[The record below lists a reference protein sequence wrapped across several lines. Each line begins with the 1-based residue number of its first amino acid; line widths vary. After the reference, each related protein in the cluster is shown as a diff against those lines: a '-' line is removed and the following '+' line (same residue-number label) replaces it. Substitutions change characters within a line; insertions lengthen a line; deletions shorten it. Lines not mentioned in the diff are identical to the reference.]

1 MAGLSQNLKAVI
13 TFGGSIDSSWSRSA
27 NSLQKSLKDVGKQS
41 EKLTKDQA
49 KLATEI
55 KRAKLAGQSLGD
67 LKRRYSDVSR
77 EIRKTEAEQ
86 QKLNQ
91 QMQKAQRLAAFKGA
105 GKGLFRRGLGMAGQ
119 LGGMVAPGLAIGGGG
134 VVASALGTLIAPA
147 ATNAETAR
155 RAGVAKSYGVDIPT
169 FDAWDTLAKQYDM
182 NGENI
187 GDLFEEYL
195 HKAGEYKQNGKQG
208 SLQDAFETLGF
219 KAGDFAGLSDMAQF
233 EKIVERALSMQDE
246 SKASFALDSLFGGE
260 ASKLLM
266 LLKQSGK
273 SYRDLMDEQRRY
285 NLVTKEGAEG
295 AMEGNRAIT
304 SLRTVFSSAVAEISG
319 QLGNELAPDIRRLT
333 DDMAEWFKGGGIK
346 RIVSFLRNDLY
357 PGVLTFGQGIVFVGK
372 VAYALA
378 KKLSW
383 LLPDERSDQRDVLKS
398 LAMTGSVDIARM
410 TAQRNGQGEWFEQQ
424 LKEKPDLPDDVKKSY
439 RDTRG
444 FFRDDDDTFNSTLD
458 KYVTPESSGAPFSW
472 DSALNQNQ
480 ETSVQQG
487 HETSD
492 RTAGAW
498 NNYRLPS
505 FPTFENS
512 IVWPASEKPK
522 GSADNI
528 SPDKPVVNVDV
539 YPSLNWTAAEGRSEE
554 RSEYPSQR
562 IPEVKGNSKY
572 PTQRIPD
579 VNVDVDSLPG
589 TDKAQG
595 SFTDN
600 ERYRDKSAD
609 VLLLTPEI
617 NSRQS
622 TEPVSDRPAE
632 LSGEGESS
640 YWETLLQK
648 LDSAD
653 KAPPP
658 RQLTDNRRF
667 EFHYEIHGAPGQD
680 ERVIGDEVVAVTK
693 TSPVFNGDSSMLDG
707 GQIW

>member
-13 TFGGSIDSSWSRSA
+13 TFGGNIDSSWSRSA
-27 NSLQKSLKDVGKQS
+27 NGLQKSLKDVGKQS
-41 EKLTKDQA
+41 EKLTKDQT
-49 KLATEI
+49 KLAAEI

-105 GKGLFRRGLGMAGQ
+105 GKGLFRRGLGIAGQ
-119 LGGMVAPGLAIGGGG
+119 LGSMVAPGLAIGGGG

-219 KAGDFAGLSDMAQF
+219 KAGDLASLSDMAQF
-233 EKIVERALSMQDE
+233 EKIVERALSLQDE

-304 SLRTVFSSAVAEISG
+304 NLQTVFSSAVAEISG

-333 DDMAEWFKGGGIK
+333 DDLAEWFKGGGIK

-357 PGVLTFGQGIVFVGK
+357 PGLLTFGQGIVFVGK
-372 VAYALA
+372 VAFALA

-410 TAQRNGQGEWFEQQ
+410 TAQKNGQGEWFEQQ
-424 LKEKPDLPDDVKKSY
+424 LAEKPALVDDVKKSY

-444 FFRDDDDTFNSTLD
+444 FFRDDEDTFNTTLD
-458 KYVTPESSGAPFSW
+458 KYMPPENSGGLFGPDGLMKPAQQPAMPGNGPKAW
-472 DSALNQNQ
+472 DNYPRTLLVPLPP
-480 ETSVQQG
+480 ETSQQVVPG
-487 HETSD
+487 ITEPDTLRQTPVP
-492 RTAGAW
+492 RTVP
-498 NNYRLPS
+498 L
-505 FPTFENS
+505 
-512 IVWPASEKPK
+512 
-522 GSADNI
+522 SANAD
-528 SPDKPVVNVDV
+528 D
-539 YPSLNWTAAEGRSEE
+539 GG
-554 RSEYPSQR
+554 
-562 IPEVKGNSKY
+562 GNA
-572 PTQRIPD
+572 
-579 VNVDVDSLPG
+579 G
-589 TDKAQG
+589 TDAARRW
-595 SFTDN
+595 D
-600 ERYRDKSAD
+600 
-609 VLLLTPEI
+609 
-617 NSRQS
+617 
-622 TEPVSDRPAE
+622 
-632 LSGEGESS
+632 
-640 YWETLLQK
+640 TLLQK
-648 LDSAD
+648 LDAAD
-653 KAPPP
+653 AAPAP

-667 EFHYEIHGAPGQD
+667 EYRFEIHGVPGQD
-680 ERVIGDEVVAVTK
+680 ERGIADEVEAVTK
-693 TSPVFNGDSSMLDG
+693 SSPAFRGDSSMLDG

>member
-13 TFGGSIDSSWSRSA
+13 TFGGNIDSSWNRSA
-27 NSLQKSLKDVGKQS
+27 NGLQKSLKDVGKQS

-49 KLATEI
+49 KLAAEI

-91 QMQKAQRLAAFKGA
+91 QMQKAQRLTAFKGA
-105 GKGLFRRGLGMAGQ
+105 SKGLFRRGLGIAGQ
-119 LGGMVAPGLAIGGGG
+119 LDGMVAPGLAIGGGG

-219 KAGDFAGLSDMAQF
+219 KAGDLAGLSDMEQF
-233 EKIVERALSMQDE
+233 EKIVERALSLQDE

-304 SLRTVFSSAVAEISG
+304 NLRTVFSSALAEISG
-319 QLGNELAPDIRRLT
+319 QLGNELAPDVRRLT

-444 FFRDDDDTFNSTLD
+444 FFRDDEETFNTTLD
-458 KYVTPESSGAPFSW
+458 KYLTPENSGALFGTDGLMKPAQLQSVTPGTGPTAW
-472 DSALNQNQ
+472 DHYPRTLLSPLPP
-480 ETSVQQG
+480 ETSPQVVPDITEQDSLQQA
-487 HETSD
+487 TS
-492 RTAGAW
+492 T
-498 NNYRLPS
+498 
-505 FPTFENS
+505 E
-512 IVWPASEKPK
+512 
-522 GSADNI
+522 
-528 SPDKPVVNVDV
+528 
-539 YPSLNWTAAEGRSEE
+539 AEGRW
-554 RSEYPSQR
+554 
-562 IPEVKGNSKY
+562 
-572 PTQRIPD
+572 D
-579 VNVDVDSLPG
+579 M
-589 TDKAQG
+589 
-595 SFTDN
+595 
-600 ERYRDKSAD
+600 
-609 VLLLTPEI
+609 
-617 NSRQS
+617 
-622 TEPVSDRPAE
+622 
-632 LSGEGESS
+632 
-640 YWETLLQK
+640 LLQK

-653 KAPPP
+653 APAAP

-667 EFHYEIHGAPGQD
+667 EYRFEIHGAPGQD
-680 ERVIGDEVVAVTK
+680 ERAIADEVEGMTK
-693 TSPVFNGDSSMLDG
+693 SSPAFNGNNSMLDG

>member
-13 TFGGSIDSSWSRSA
+13 TFGGNIDSSWSRSA
-27 NSLQKSLKDVGKQS
+27 NGLQKSLKDVGKQS
-41 EKLTKDQA
+41 EKLTKDQT
-49 KLATEI
+49 KLAAEI
-55 KRAKLAGQSLGD
+55 KRAKLSGQSLGD
-67 LKRRYSDVSR
+67 LKRRYSEVSR

-91 QMQKAQRLAAFKGA
+91 QMQKTQRLTAFKGA
-105 GKGLFRRGLGMAGQ
+105 GKGLFRRGLGIAGQ

-208 SLQDAFETLGF
+208 SLQDAFDTLGF
-219 KAGDFAGLSDMAQF
+219 KAGDLAGLSDMAQF
-233 EKIVERALSMQDE
+233 EKIVERALSLQDE

-266 LLKQSGK
+266 LMKQSGK

-304 SLRTVFSSAVAEISG
+304 NLQTVFSSAMAEISG
-319 QLGNELAPDIRRLT
+319 QLGNELAPDVRRLT
-333 DDMAEWFKGGGIK
+333 DDLAEWFKGGGIK

-383 LLPDERSDQRDVLKS
+383 MLPDERSDQRDVLKS

-424 LKEKPDLPDDVKKSY
+424 LKEKPELPDDVKQSY
-439 RDTRG
+439 QDTRG
-444 FFRDDDDTFNSTLD
+444 FFRDDEETFDTTLD
-458 KYVTPESSGAPFSW
+458 KYLTHENSGGLFGPNGLMKSAQQQSVTPGTGPTAWDNYPQTLLAP
-472 DSALNQNQ
+472 LPP
-480 ETSVQQG
+480 ETSPQVVLG
-487 HETSD
+487 
-492 RTAGAW
+492 RTEPDSRRQTGVPRTVPLSGNADDSRGNAG
-498 NNYRLPS
+498 
-505 FPTFENS
+505 T
-512 IVWPASEKPK
+512 
-522 GSADNI
+522 D
-528 SPDKPVVNVDV
+528 
-539 YPSLNWTAAEGRSEE
+539 AEGRW
-554 RSEYPSQR
+554 
-562 IPEVKGNSKY
+562 
-572 PTQRIPD
+572 D
-579 VNVDVDSLPG
+579 M
-589 TDKAQG
+589 
-595 SFTDN
+595 
-600 ERYRDKSAD
+600 
-609 VLLLTPEI
+609 
-617 NSRQS
+617 
-622 TEPVSDRPAE
+622 
-632 LSGEGESS
+632 
-640 YWETLLQK
+640 LLQK
-648 LDSAD
+648 LDTAD
-653 KAPPP
+653 TAPVP

-667 EFHYEIHGAPGQD
+667 EYRFEIHGAPGQD
-680 ERVIGDEVVAVTK
+680 ERGIADEVEAVTK
-693 TSPVFNGDSSMLDG
+693 SSTAFTGDSSMLDG

>member
-1 MAGLSQNLKAVI
+1 M
-13 TFGGSIDSSWSRSA
+13 
-27 NSLQKSLKDVGKQS
+27 
-41 EKLTKDQA
+41 
-49 KLATEI
+49 
-55 KRAKLAGQSLGD
+55 GD

-105 GKGLFRRGLGMAGQ
+105 GKGLFRRGLGIAGQ
-119 LGGMVAPGLAIGGGG
+119 LGSMVAPGLAIGGGG

-233 EKIVERALSMQDE
+233 EKIVERALSLQDE

-304 SLRTVFSSAVAEISG
+304 NLQTVFSSAVAEISG
-319 QLGNELAPDIRRLT
+319 QLGNELAPDVRRLT
-333 DDMAEWFKGGGIK
+333 DDLAEWFKGGGIK

-444 FFRDDDDTFNSTLD
+444 FFRDDEEAFNTTLD
-458 KYVTPESSGAPFSW
+458 KYLTPENSGGLFGTDGLMKPAQPQSVTPGTGPTAW
-472 DSALNQNQ
+472 DNYPRTLLSPLPPK
-480 ETSVQQG
+480 TSQQVVPG
-487 HETSD
+487 ITEQDSLQQATS
-492 RTAGAW
+492 T
-498 NNYRLPS
+498 
-505 FPTFENS
+505 E
-512 IVWPASEKPK
+512 
-522 GSADNI
+522 
-528 SPDKPVVNVDV
+528 
-539 YPSLNWTAAEGRSEE
+539 AEGRWD
-554 RSEYPSQR
+554 
-562 IPEVKGNSKY
+562 I
-572 PTQRIPD
+572 
-579 VNVDVDSLPG
+579 
-589 TDKAQG
+589 
-595 SFTDN
+595 
-600 ERYRDKSAD
+600 
-609 VLLLTPEI
+609 
-617 NSRQS
+617 
-622 TEPVSDRPAE
+622 
-632 LSGEGESS
+632 
-640 YWETLLQK
+640 LLQK

-653 KAPPP
+653 APAAP

-667 EFHYEIHGAPGQD
+667 EYRFEIHGAPGQD
-680 ERVIGDEVVAVTK
+680 ERAIADEVEGMTK
-693 TSPVFNGDSSMLDG
+693 SSPAFNGNNSMLDG

>member
-13 TFGGSIDSSWSRSA
+13 TFGGNIDSSWSRSA
-27 NSLQKSLKDVGKQS
+27 NGLQKSLKDVGKHS

-49 KLATEI
+49 KLAAEI

-77 EIRKTEAEQ
+77 EIRKTETEQ

-91 QMQKAQRLAAFKGA
+91 QMQKTQRLAAFKGA

-169 FDAWDTLAKQYDM
+169 FDAWDTLAKQFDM

-195 HKAGEYKQNGKQG
+195 HKSGEYKQNGKQG

-233 EKIVERALSMQDE
+233 EKIVERALSLQDE

-295 AMEGNRAIT
+295 AMAGNRAVT
-304 SLRTVFSSAVAEISG
+304 NLRTVFSSAVAEISG

-444 FFRDDDDTFNSTLD
+444 FFRDDEDTFNNTLD
-458 KYVTPESSGAPFSW
+458 KYVTPESSTAPFSW
-472 DSALNQNQ
+472 DSALNQNKAIPAQ
-480 ETSVQQG
+480 PG
-487 HETSD
+487 RETSD
-492 RTAGAW
+492 KPAGAW
-498 NNYRLPS
+498 NNYGLPS
-505 FPTFENS
+505 L
-512 IVWPASEKPK
+512 PAFDKSLNWSSVDK
-522 GSADNI
+522 
-528 SPDKPVVNVDV
+528 SPGLSDESFTVNPIVNVDNS
-539 YPSLNWTAAEGRSEE
+539 PATALRLPPA
-554 RSEYPSQR
+554 
-562 IPEVKGNSKY
+562 
-572 PTQRIPD
+572 PD
-579 VNVDVDSLPG
+579 PGDSG
-589 TDKAQG
+589 K
-595 SFTDN
+595 
-600 ERYRDKSAD
+600 EDKSDWGA
-609 VLLLTPEI
+609 
-617 NSRQS
+617 
-622 TEPVSDRPAE
+622 
-632 LSGEGESS
+632 
-640 YWETLLQK
+640 LLQE
-648 LDSAD
+648 LELAD
-653 KAPPP
+653 KAPPA

-680 ERVIGDEVVAVTK
+680 ERAIGDEVVGVTK
-693 TSPVFNGDSSMLDG
+693 TNPIFKGDSSMLDG

>member
-13 TFGGSIDSSWSRSA
+13 TFGGNIDSSWSRSA
-27 NSLQKSLKDVGKQS
+27 NGLQKSLKDVGKQS

-49 KLATEI
+49 KLAAEI

-105 GKGLFRRGLGMAGQ
+105 GKGLFRRGLGIAGQ

-208 SLQDAFETLGF
+208 ALQDAFETLGF

-233 EKIVERALSMQDE
+233 EKIVERALSLQDE

-304 SLRTVFSSAVAEISG
+304 NLQTVFSSAVAEISG
-319 QLGNELAPDIRRLT
+319 QLGNELAPDVRRLT
-333 DDMAEWFKGGGIK
+333 DDLAEWFKGGGIK

-378 KKLSW
+378 KKMSW

-444 FFRDDDDTFNSTLD
+444 FFRDDEETFNTTLD
-458 KYVTPESSGAPFSW
+458 KYLTPENSGGLFGPDGLMKPVQQPVTPGTGP
-472 DSALNQNQ
+472 
-480 ETSVQQG
+480 TV
-487 HETSD
+487 
-492 RTAGAW
+492 W
-498 NNYRLPS
+498 NNYPRTLLAPLPPETS
-505 FPTFENS
+505 PQVVPGITEQGTPGQTAVPRTVPLSGN
-512 IVWPASEKPK
+512 
-522 GSADNI
+522 ADDGRGNAGT
-528 SPDKPVVNVDV
+528 D
-539 YPSLNWTAAEGRSEE
+539 AEGRW
-554 RSEYPSQR
+554 
-562 IPEVKGNSKY
+562 
-572 PTQRIPD
+572 D
-579 VNVDVDSLPG
+579 M
-589 TDKAQG
+589 
-595 SFTDN
+595 
-600 ERYRDKSAD
+600 
-609 VLLLTPEI
+609 
-617 NSRQS
+617 
-622 TEPVSDRPAE
+622 
-632 LSGEGESS
+632 
-640 YWETLLQK
+640 LLQK
-648 LDSAD
+648 LDAAD
-653 KAPPP
+653 AAPAP

-667 EFHYEIHGAPGQD
+667 EYRFEIHGAPGQD
-680 ERVIGDEVVAVTK
+680 ERGIADEVEAVTK
-693 TSPVFNGDSSMLDG
+693 SSPAFTGDSSMLDG

>member
-13 TFGGSIDSSWSRSA
+13 TFGGNIDSSWSRSA
-27 NSLQKSLKDVGKQS
+27 NGLQKSLKDVGKQS

-49 KLATEI
+49 KLAAEI
-55 KRAKLAGQSLGD
+55 KRAKLAGQSLGE

-105 GKGLFRRGLGMAGQ
+105 GKGLFRRGLGIAGQ

-233 EKIVERALSMQDE
+233 EKIVERALSLQDE

-273 SYRDLMDEQRRY
+273 SYRDLIDEQRRY

-304 SLRTVFSSAVAEISG
+304 NLQTVFSSAVAEISG
-319 QLGNELAPDIRRLT
+319 QLGNELAPDVRRLT
-333 DDMAEWFKGGGIK
+333 DDLAEWFKGGGIK

-444 FFRDDDDTFNSTLD
+444 FFRDDEETFNTTLD
-458 KYVTPESSGAPFSW
+458 KYLPPENSGGLFGPDGLMKPVQQPVMPGTSPTVWDNYPRTLLAP
-472 DSALNQNQ
+472 LPP
-480 ETSVQQG
+480 ETSLQVVPGITEKDTPRQ
-487 HETSD
+487 TAVP
-492 RTAGAW
+492 RTVPLSGTADDGRGNAG
-498 NNYRLPS
+498 
-505 FPTFENS
+505 T
-512 IVWPASEKPK
+512 
-522 GSADNI
+522 D
-528 SPDKPVVNVDV
+528 
-539 YPSLNWTAAEGRSEE
+539 AEGRW
-554 RSEYPSQR
+554 
-562 IPEVKGNSKY
+562 
-572 PTQRIPD
+572 D
-579 VNVDVDSLPG
+579 M
-589 TDKAQG
+589 
-595 SFTDN
+595 
-600 ERYRDKSAD
+600 
-609 VLLLTPEI
+609 
-617 NSRQS
+617 
-622 TEPVSDRPAE
+622 
-632 LSGEGESS
+632 
-640 YWETLLQK
+640 LLQK
-648 LDSAD
+648 LDAAD
-653 KAPPP
+653 AAPAP

-667 EFHYEIHGAPGQD
+667 EYRFEIHGAPGQD
-680 ERVIGDEVVAVTK
+680 ERGIADEVEAVTK
-693 TSPVFNGDSSMLDG
+693 SSPAFTGNSSMLDG